1 MKKFFFLLTFIFFIT
16 NPVIANNIATVD
28 IQLIMNT
35 SVAGIDLKKQ
45 VSSIEKKKI
54 ASLKK
59 AEDNIK
65 DKEKT
70 LVDKKNILSED
81 EFKKEVSKLKLEIN
95 KFNLMKRNEIKD
107 FENKKIQY
115 NQKLLLSIQQ
125 ILGAYAKSNDITLL
139 LQKKNIVMGSKD
151 IDITSDILTILNK
164 KIKEIN
170 LKWKTL

>member
-1 MKKFFFLLTFIFFIT
+1 
-16 NPVIANNIATVD
+16 
-28 IQLIMNT
+28 
-35 SVAGIDLKKQ
+35 
-45 VSSIEKKKI
+45 
-54 ASLKK
+54 
-59 AEDNIK
+59 
-65 DKEKT
+65 
-70 LVDKKNILSED
+70 
-81 EFKKEVSKLKLEIN
+81 
-95 KFNLMKRNEIKD
+95 MKRNEIKD

-170 LKWKTL
+170 LK